1 VADCSLSEN
10 TAQAGDVIAF
20 TVRNDVEYPAGFDVL
35 QLPEGVTLEHV
46 EQDPALDEQTQ
57 FLGWAFAEPGGTGH
71 RGLLNLEPGAYRRL
85 AAGWSPSSLCSKAGF
100 EQWSALSGEP
110 KGADVA
116 AVCRMNRGSKC
127 SCFPC

>member
-1 VADCSLSEN
+1 MADCSLSEN
-10 TAQAGDVIAF
+10 TAQVGDVIAF

-71 RGLLNLEPGAYRRL
+71 RGLLNLEPGTYTIDCWIDEPEGAPP
-85 AAGWSPSSLCSKAGF
+85 AGSGLVAEFTVQSGRVRAVV
-100 EQWSALSGEP
+100 SALG
-110 KGADVA
+110 GTQG
-116 AVCRMNRGSKC
+116 R
-127 SCFPC
+127 